1 MFGTTEINGISLDA
15 TGLVALADL
24 STIAQRTAIVGSA
37 SGFDALVL
45 APGIHRHQTASEIN
59 GGEQPATAAL
69 TTGYVFRVE
78 NQATVHFLRSIGVT
92 GHLVTVKIKEFLMS
106 RYCFKGGFFTSLLYM
121 ICPFLTIAAIIF
133 LSCIGDWWG
142 IGSLMALIVARL
154 FNVIVIRQRSKAGW
168 KGKSEPGVYGHLLVL
183 ISQDRWIRINGLV
196 DDLKK
201 VTSGQWLKDTSSWQ
215 SFLAAVATLIVYV
228 TAAFSGN
235 ATKFGSVTILCLLLS
250 SASLL
255 GLSNKFRR
263 TFHMHGCVLKVDG
276 EPKWYER
283 RLDLAKELIK
293 EFERSDWAIGLGMV
307 RPDDVDGDGYMLKN
321 KPEDNEKAEKAKAR
335 QIVL

>member
-92 GHLVTVKIKEFLMS
+92 GHLVTVKVKKETNVGLNGIKSGKIKEFLMS

-168 KGKSEPGVYGHLLVL
+168 KGTISVHGIIL
-183 ISQDRWIRINGLV
+183 ILTGSRKIGTWCVR
-196 DDLKK
+196 
-201 VTSGQWLKDTSSWQ
+201 TSFGFNQSGPLDKDQ
-215 SFLAAVATLIVYV
+215 R
-228 TAAFSGN
+228 
-235 ATKFGSVTILCLLLS
+235 
-250 SASLL
+250 L
-255 GLSNKFRR
+255 GR
-263 TFHMHGCVLKVDG
+263 
-276 EPKWYER
+276 
-283 RLDLAKELIK
+283 
-293 EFERSDWAIGLGMV
+293 
-307 RPDDVDGDGYMLKN
+307 
-321 KPEDNEKAEKAKAR
+321 
-335 QIVL
+335 